1 MIKIDWYLVSFFYM
15 ANTMSYFDL
24 VGDDCMEM
32 IMEAS
37 ADQLDKRI
45 DVAVD
50 KLRRYAKARYKE
62 ETKVNKDTFCMNRF
76 SLAIACKVLK
86 TA

>member
-1 MIKIDWYLVSFFYM
+1 M

-24 VGDDCMEM
+24 VGDDCMEI

-37 ADQLDKRI
+37 TDLLDKRI
-45 DVAVD
+45 DVVVD
-50 KLRRYAKARYKE
+50 KLRKYTKARYKE
-62 ETKVNKDTFCMNRF
+62 ETKINKNTFSMSRF
-76 SLAIACKVLK
+76 KLAIACTVQK